1 MIDPVVNT
9 FSMRDTTQSQASSD
23 KASEIANTFYKL
35 LTTQIQYQDPLNPME
50 NTEFTSQLA
59 QLTSVEQLQGVNK
72 NLTYLQLYMASINN
86 SQALGFIGKEIKATG
101 NSIYWDGSN
110 SPNVNYTLNG
120 EASRV
125 IINIFDQNNMLVRT
139 IHAGEQSKGEQSL
152 VWDGR
157 DKNGNAVGKGLYKFE
172 VLATNTDGKA
182 VSSTTMLSGKVE
194 GLSFENGVTYV
205 LVNGQKIAIGD
216 IISISSPAESAAQ
229 TMQQTGNS
237 STVSSMIKTLGKAA
251 LTAAP
256 YIL

>member
-9 FSMRDTTQSQASSD
+9 FSTATTTQSRTGTD

-101 NSIYWDGSN
+101 NTIYWDESN
-110 SPNVNYTLNG
+110 SPTVSYTLNA

-125 IINIFDQNNMLVRT
+125 VVNIFDQNNNLVRT
-139 IHAGEQSKGEQSL
+139 IHAGQQSKGDQNI

-157 DKNGNAVGKGLYKFE
+157 DNNGSAVSKGLYKFE
-172 VLATNTDGKA
+172 ILATNTDGNA
-182 VSSTTMLSGKVE
+182 VSATTMLSGKVE

-216 IISISSPAESAAQ
+216 IISISAPVAETTQQSGDSGTASSVIKKLGRAA
-229 TMQQTGNS
+229 M
-237 STVSSMIKTLGKAA
+237 M
-251 LTAAP
+251 AAP
-256 YIL
+256 FML